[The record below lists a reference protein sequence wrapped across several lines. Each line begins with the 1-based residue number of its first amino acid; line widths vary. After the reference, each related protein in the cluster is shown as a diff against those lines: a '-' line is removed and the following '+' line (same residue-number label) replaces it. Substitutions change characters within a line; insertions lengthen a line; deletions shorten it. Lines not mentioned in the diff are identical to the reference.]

1 MAESGMWGT
10 AVGGSEAAKEMLD
23 AALGLSR
30 IDLEGAHTRYY
41 GAGAQKL
48 ELEANEQKQLV
59 ELMQRQAAG
68 VPAGPEGSLADQMD
82 ALARTAMNAGLVTK
96 SQELA
101 KNASLVRQREASA
114 GASATTAS
122 LNRLKVV
129 REQAELTGQLFG
141 GAKSSD
147 DWSRANTL
155 WEFQTGTPSPYAS
168 VTYDPELVGR
178 INSSALS
185 TKERIDA
192 EEKRLSR
199 QALEGFR
206 TRRLGQHDLE
216 NEISEARLALARAR
230 EARLAKAGGGRGV
243 SSPSTSETDQ
253 ARSLIKRDYPDLQPE
268 DSQDA
273 AFSVA
278 AEARALRR
286 ANPALDANVALQQAY
301 NNAKTAGDFQVL
313 RRGVTLPLIGNVGG
327 KQGFRGAGKT
337 PETAAPLP
345 KDTTTLQAGRYYLSP
360 NGMLGKWNGKTFE
373 IVTSRGRP
381 LSGDNRR
388 PADEEDEDEED

>member
-30 IDLEGAHTRYY
+30 IDLEGAHQRYY

-48 ELEANEQKQLV
+48 ELEAAEQKQLV
-59 ELMQRQAAG
+59 ELMQQQAAG
-68 VPAGPEGSLADQMD
+68 VPEARATSLADQMD

-114 GASATTAS
+114 GSSATTAA
-122 LNRLKVV
+122 LNRLKIV

-141 GAKSSD
+141 GAKSPD

-155 WEFQTGTPSPYAS
+155 WEFQTGAPSPYES
-168 VTYDPELVGR
+168 LPYDPALVER
-178 INSSALS
+178 INSSAVS

-199 QALEGFR
+199 QALAGFR
-206 TRRLGQHDLE
+206 GRRLEQHDLE
-216 NEISEARLALARAR
+216 REIREARLALARAR

-243 SSPSTSETDQ
+243 SSPSTPETDR
-253 ARSLIKRDYPDLQPE
+253 ASSLIKRDYPDLPAA

-301 NNAKTAGDFQVL
+301 NNAKTAGDFQTL
-313 RRGVTLPLIGNVGG
+313 RRGLPILGWGG

-337 PETAAPLP
+337 PETAAALP
-345 KDTTTLQAGRYYLSP
+345 KDTATLQAGRYYLSP
-360 NGMLGKWNGKTFE
+360 SGMLGKWNGKTFE

-381 LSGDNRR
+381 LSPDNRR